1 MALFISLLRLTEA
14 GVKSFKDQKNH
25 LDGMRKLIESVGGKL
40 EHAWV
45 CQGIYDIVSVI
56 SVPDEDAMKKMNIA
70 IKQRGLYTGHTM
82 QAIPVDEFV
91 QLFGMGG
98 HASAFIENWF
108 RDSKKV

>member
-1 MALFISLLRLTEA
+1 MALYIRLLRLTEA
-14 GVKSFKDQKNH
+14 GVKSFKDQKH
-25 LDGMRKLIESVGGKL
+25 QLEGMRKLIEMAGGKL

-45 CQGIYDIVSVI
+45 TQGNYDIVSVI
-56 SVPDEDAMKKMNIA
+56 SVPDEEAMKKMNLA

-98 HASAFIENWF
+98 HASAFIEQWF
-108 RDSKKV
+108 RASKKV